1 MKSRQLLAAF
11 VAASAFTSLIAQL
24 TPTAAPAAAAPAQ
37 PAATTIAPPAAPRA
51 RVSPHETI
59 SLKLDGNRVTVIYGR
74 PYSKDPKTGA
84 IRKIW
89 GTLVPYGKVWRTG
102 SDEATTLITQQAI
115 DLGGTVIP
123 AGIYTLFTVPLE
135 DGSAKLVVNKEY
147 GQWGVD
153 PYHEANEFA
162 RLDLKKDTLNT
173 QLDQFV
179 MALEKNP
186 AGGSVLKMAWEN
198 TQFSVNYTVKK

>member
-1 MKSRQLLAAF
+1 MKPRHLFAILATTAL
-11 VAASAFTSLIAQL
+11 FTSLAAQ
-24 TPTAAPAAAAPAQ
+24 APAPAQ
-37 PAATTIAPPAAPRA
+37 PAATTIAPPAPARA
-51 RVSPHETI
+51 RVSPHEII
-59 SLKLDGNRVTVIYGR
+59 SLKVDGNRVTLIYGR

-84 IRKIW
+84 LRQIW

-123 AGIYTLFTVPLE
+123 AGVYSLYTLPGE
-135 DGSAKLVVNKEY
+135 DGTAQLLVNKQV
-147 GQWGVD
+147 GQWGAD
-153 PYHEANEFA
+153 PYDAKQEFA
-162 RLDLKKDTLNT
+162 RIDLKKDTLAT

-179 MALEKNP
+179 LALEKNS

-198 TQFSVNYTVKK
+198 TQFSVNFTVKK

>member
-1 MKSRQLLAAF
+1 MKLRLALALLAASVSTALF
-11 VAASAFTSLIAQL
+11 AQTTATPLPTTS
-24 TPTAAPAAAAPAQ
+24 
-37 PAATTIAPPAAPRA
+37 IAPPAAPRA

-59 SLKLDGNRVTVIYGR
+59 SLKVDGNRVTIIYGR

-84 IRKIW
+84 LRKIW
-89 GTLVPYGKVWRTG
+89 GELVPYGKVWRTG

-115 DLGGTVIP
+115 DLGGTTVP
-123 AGIYTLFTVPLE
+123 AGTYTLFTVPQA
-135 DGSAKLVVNKEY
+135 DGSAKLIINKET

-153 PYHEANEFA
+153 PYHEANELA
-162 RLDLKKDTLNT
+162 RVDLKKDTLGT

-186 AGGSVLKMAWEN
+186 AGGAVLKLAWEN
-198 TQFSVNYTVKK
+198 TQYSVSYTVKK

>member
-1 MKSRQLLAAF
+1 MKLRLFATALAATAAFGSLLAQQPSA
-11 VAASAFTSLIAQL
+11 AAS
-24 TPTAAPAAAAPAQ
+24 PQ
-37 PAATTIAPPAAPRA
+37 PAATPAIAPPATPRA

-59 SLKLDGNRVTVIYGR
+59 SLKVDGNRVTVIYGR

-89 GTLVPYGKVWRTG
+89 GELVPYGKVWRTG

-115 DLGGTVIP
+115 DLGGTTVP
-123 AGIYTLFTVPLE
+123 AGTYTLFTVPQA
-135 DGSAKLVVNKEY
+135 DGTTKLVINKET

-162 RLDLKKDTLNT
+162 RVDLKKDTLAT

-186 AGGSVLKMAWEN
+186 AGGGVLKMAWET
-198 TQFSVNYTVKK
+198 TQFSVNYSVKK

>member
-1 MKSRQLLAAF
+1 MKLRLLLALATASVSTALF
-11 VAASAFTSLIAQL
+11 AQTPAAASAPA
-24 TPTAAPAAAAPAQ
+24 TAIP
-37 PAATTIAPPAAPRA
+37 PPATPKA
-51 RVSPHETI
+51 RVSPHEVI
-59 SLKLDGNRVTVIYGR
+59 SLKVDNNRVTIIYGR
-74 PYSKDPKTGA
+74 PYSKDPKSGA

-102 SDEATTLITQQAI
+102 SDEATTLITQKDI
-115 DLGGTVIP
+115 ELGGATVP
-123 AGIYTLFTVPLE
+123 AGTYTLFTVPME
-135 DGSAKLVVNKEY
+135 DGSAKLVINKEI

-153 PYHEANEFA
+153 PYHEANELA
-162 RLDLKKDTLNT
+162 RVDLKKDTLNT

-186 AGGSVLKMAWEN
+186 AGGATLKLAWEN